1 MRKVLIA
8 LAATGSALAVASPAA
23 AQYFPAP
30 AQGYGHAG
38 GYQFGYNNYGQV
50 RALQARIDR
59 VQRNIERLD
68 RRDAIRERTARRLR
82 QEARDVERRLR
93 HSTRFGLSPYEVN
106 DVERRVFQIER
117 RVRLALGRGWRNDY
131 GINGYN
137 GYDNNTYNPY
147 YADRDR
153 DGRHDR
159 WEDDQGRDRDDG
171 RWGRDDDRRD
181 RDDD

>member
-1 MRKVLIA
+1 MIA
-8 LAATGSALAVASPAA
+8 LAAAGSALAVATPAA

-30 AQGYGHAG
+30 LPAQYAQGNAQR
-38 GYQFGYNNYGQV
+38 GYNFGYNNYGHV

-68 RRDAIRERTARRLR
+68 RRDAIRERTAQRLR
-82 QEARDVERRLR
+82 QEARDVERSLR
-93 HSTRFGLSPYEVN
+93 RSSRTGLSPYEVN

-171 RWGRDDDRRD
+171 RWGRDDRRD